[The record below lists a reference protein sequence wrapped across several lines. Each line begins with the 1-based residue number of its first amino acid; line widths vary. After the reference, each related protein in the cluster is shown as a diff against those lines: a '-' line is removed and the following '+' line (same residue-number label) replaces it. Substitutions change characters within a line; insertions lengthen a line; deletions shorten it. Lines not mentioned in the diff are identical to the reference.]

1 MRQAKHIAVI
11 GQKGGSGKTPTSANL
26 AVIAADHGWTPVI
39 LDIDPEQASAT
50 KWGDRRGDRTPAVVV
65 VPCLPARLKP
75 TLTAIPEQGFDLVIT
90 DTPGRQSTISI
101 DAATGAD
108 LVLVPCRP
116 ILNDTDTLPNVKR
129 MVELAGS
136 PPSLVVITCAET
148 QGTRH
153 IDAAELARNFEIIDE
168 QGNVTRIPG
177 FDVAPVVLF
186 DRVAYG
192 DSHNIGLAPTEFE
205 PRGKAALE
213 LIALYDYI
221 SKFINNDRIR

>member
-1 MRQAKHIAVI
+1 MQETKRIAVI
-11 GQKGGSGKTPTSANL
+11 GQKGGSGKTPTAANL

-39 LDIDPEQASAT
+39 LDLDADQATAT
-50 KWGDRRGDRTPAVVV
+50 KWGDRRGERKPAVAV
-65 VPCLPARLKP
+65 VPCLPARLKQ
-75 TLTAIPEQGFDLVIT
+75 TLAAIPEQGFDLGIV
-90 DTPGRQSTISI
+90 DTPGRHSTVSI

-136 PPSLVVITCAET
+136 PPALVVITCAET

-153 IDAAELARNFEIIDE
+153 IDAAEFARNFEVIDQ

-177 FDVAPVVLF
+177 FEVAPVVLF

-205 PRGKAALE
+205 PKGKAALE
-213 LIALYDYI
+213 LIELYDYI